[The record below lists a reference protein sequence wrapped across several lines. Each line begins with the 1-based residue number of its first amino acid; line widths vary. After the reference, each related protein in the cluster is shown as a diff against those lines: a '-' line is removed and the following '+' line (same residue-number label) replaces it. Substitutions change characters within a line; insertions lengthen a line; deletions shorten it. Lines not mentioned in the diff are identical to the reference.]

1 MKRFSSKCKIFV
13 DKYANQVVELIFKGL
28 KPKVICSMILIC
40 SKSNT
45 ELMMNGFDVTSD
57 VESEV
62 ENKPQCV
69 LCEFVMDKLEEE
81 LKDKKTDEEIKH
93 AIRTVCQKMPK
104 SVAHVCSQ
112 FVDEYF
118 MMIVAII
125 TTTNPK
131 DMCSSLKL
139 CDSFEDIVF
148 MDVAKD
154 ELIKCSLCRGIL
166 TSLDSIVENPFFDKS
181 LEKMEETACKKFT
194 AIKYVKQC
202 VDMVKLHGPE
212 ILDLLKNFTD
222 TDEVCYKIK
231 VCSFAKLGL
240 VQMS

>member
-1 MKRFSSKCKIFV
+1 MKRFSGKCKKFV

-28 KPKVICSMILIC
+28 EPKVACSMLLLC

-45 ELMMNGFDVTSD
+45 ELIMEGFEVTEVETE
-57 VESEV
+57 VES
-62 ENKPQCV
+62 KPQCV
-69 LCEFVMDKLEEE
+69 LCEFIMEKLEEI
-81 LKDKKTDEEIKH
+81 LKDEKTDEEIKH
-93 AIRTVCQKMPK
+93 AVRTVCEKMPK
-104 SVAHVCSQ
+104 SLANVCSK

-131 DMCSSLKL
+131 DMCSSLKV
-139 CDSFEDIVF
+139 CNKYEDTILF
-148 MDVAKD
+148 DVAKD
-154 ELIKCSLCRGIL
+154 ELFKCSLCRGIL
-166 TSLDSIVENPFFDKS
+166 TSIDSIVENPFFEKS
-181 LEKMEETACKKFT
+181 LEQMEETACKRF
-194 AIKYVKQC
+194 AAKYVKQC

-212 ILDLLKNFTD
+212 ILDLLRNFTD

-231 VCSFAKLGL
+231 VCSFAELGF